1 MCIALTFQMMLD
13 DYASVKSKHE
23 LDEQALLTYQNLEY
37 VNEKERMFAAEH
49 ALHVMEIQ
57 GKSMESL
64 T

>member
-1 MCIALTFQMMLD
+1 MMLD